1 MWKYRKKKKA
11 TSKFRSG
18 LEVSVIE
25 NLTKRKVSF
34 KYEKC
39 VVHYFKPSK
48 EHKYTPDLELD
59 NGLIIEIKGY
69 LKRED
74 RMKHIL
80 VKQQHPKLDIRF
92 VFGNSKN
99 KIYKTS
105 KTTYADWCT
114 KNGFQYADKLIPE
127 EWLWEIKKTI
137 KH

>member
-25 NLTKRKVSF
+25 NLTKRKVGF

-59 NGLIIEIKGY
+59 NGFGMCGKSGQTVQVGLGIPSCK
-69 LKRED
+69 
-74 RMKHIL
+74 IL
-80 VKQQHPKLDIRF
+80 MTV
-92 VFGNSKN
+92 GGSKV
-99 KIYKTS
+99 
-105 KTTYADWCT
+105 
-114 KNGFQYADKLIPE
+114 
-127 EWLWEIKKTI
+127 
-137 KH
+137 

>member
-80 VKQQHPKLDIRF
+80 VKQQHPKLDISLR
-92 VFGNSKN
+92 
-99 KIYKTS
+99 
-105 KTTYADWCT
+105 
-114 KNGFQYADKLIPE
+114 
-127 EWLWEIKKTI
+127 
-137 KH
+137 

>member
-1 MWKYRKKKKA
+1 
-11 TSKFRSG
+11 
-18 LEVSVIE
+18 VSVIE
-25 NLTKRKVSF
+25 NLTKRKVGF

-99 KIYKTS
+99 KIYKKS